1 MCLLFS
7 PFCIPCSLL
16 LLFSSVAALL
26 HAAGP
31 PQELVEERDR
41 LENKCRQYEK
51 NESELK
57 QVYDDKMRSFRQE
70 HEQMKL
76 MYEKKIIHTPVKSSN
91 DSHTT
96 SPSDSPPFLATM
108 QLTEGEQQ
116 DDVQRRWY
124 QKKIQ
129 DMQKKM
135 EAQLRAAKRGPTGDE
150 LNEYKQL
157 IKEKDRTIEVLRERR
172 DQHDQHDQQ
181 WEGAR
186 KNTNDGRNHGNR
198 LSVER
203 VQALK
208 ERHDR
213 QLMEQAEE
221 HQATVHRLRIELR
234 AASKTLVARNENA
247 AANSVDN
254 SNTTRTGHNDDILK
268 HARNQVR

>member
-1 MCLLFS
+1 M
-7 PFCIPCSLL
+7 
-16 LLFSSVAALL
+16 

-129 DMQKKM
+129 DMQKKN
-135 EAQLRAAKRGPTGDE
+135 GS
-150 LNEYKQL
+150 
-157 IKEKDRTIEVLRERR
+157 TI
-172 DQHDQHDQQ
+172 
-181 WEGAR
+181 AC
-186 KNTNDGRNHGNR
+186 
-198 LSVER
+198 
-203 VQALK
+203 
-208 ERHDR
+208 R
-213 QLMEQAEE
+213 Q
-221 HQATVHRLRIELR
+221 
-234 AASKTLVARNENA
+234 KG
-247 AANSVDN
+247 
-254 SNTTRTGHNDDILK
+254 SNGG
-268 HARNQVR
+268 